1 MGIVSIV
8 REAST
13 GKLFAAKFIRNNSY
27 GIVPEAIREIVVLKK
42 LKHESIIVL
51 HDEIYRDD
59 DVILIM
65 ELMATD
71 LQ

>member
-42 LKHESIIVL
+42 LKH
-51 HDEIYRDD
+51 
-59 DVILIM
+59 
-65 ELMATD
+65 
-71 LQ
+71 